1 MIRKQIHAAIVGACM
16 LAFAAPVH
24 AQPLTERAAVQLGL
38 EVAAWREWADA
49 SMDQARNR
57 TRATGLL
64 DNPEFEFVDESL
76 DLPGGNT
83 DRFYWLRQ
91 PLDLTGRN
99 ALTRKSARAAEG
111 ITAADVSLVRRQRAR
126 AIRASFY
133 RAIKLRSETEAMQT
147 WHDRLAELGQAV
159 TERVRAGDASRF
171 ERLRIKREQSLLD
184 GRLAASHAELNSARK
199 RLFGLLESRART
211 LAGRLLPADPP
222 QAAAVLA
229 ELQSHPEV
237 RRLQAGAETDQLAAR
252 AAGREAWPEATLGV
266 GVRRFED
273 GPISETGG
281 VFSIGVEVP
290 LFDRGRQRRA
300 AAEAGAGAKSAEAAL
315 AIARLEA
322 EARAL
327 LDELALRRNAALAVR
342 AALEGETSSL
352 PEIAEASY
360 RAGELDVMNL
370 LDAWQTE
377 LDLQLQA
384 IELAY
389 AARVATIELMQLTG
403 EPQ

>member
-1 MIRKQIHAAIVGACM
+1 M

-64 DNPEFEFVDESL
+64 DNPEFEFIDESL

-133 RAIKLRSETEAMQT
+133 RAIKLRGETEAMQT
-147 WHDRLAELGQAV
+147 WRERLAELGQAV

-171 ERLRIKREQSLLD
+171 DRLRIKREQSLLD

-199 RLFGLLESRART
+199 RLFGLLESRPRA
-211 LAGRLLPADPP
+211 LAGHLLPADPP

-229 ELQSHPEV
+229 GLQSHPEV
-237 RRLQAGAETDQLAAR
+237 RRLQAGAEADQLAAR

-300 AAEAGAGAKSAEAAL
+300 AAEAGAGAKSAEAAM
-315 AIARLEA
+315 AIARLET

-327 LDELALRRNAALAVR
+327 LDELALRRDAALAAR
-342 AALEGETSSL
+342 AALEGDAGSL

-377 LDLQLQA
+377 LDLRLQA
-384 IELAY
+384 IELEY
-389 AARVATIELMQLTG
+389 AARVAAIELMQLTG